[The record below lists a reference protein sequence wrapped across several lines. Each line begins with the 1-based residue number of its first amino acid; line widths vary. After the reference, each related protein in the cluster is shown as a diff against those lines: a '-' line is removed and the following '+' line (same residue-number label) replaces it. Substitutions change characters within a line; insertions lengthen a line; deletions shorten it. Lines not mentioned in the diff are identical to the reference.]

1 MNSQDQIMMKILYSD
16 YAPAESIWFVGKVI
30 SNTDPLKLGRVQIR
44 VMGMH
49 TDDLSMI
56 PTTDLP
62 WAQVLTT
69 DGGTSGVGHF
79 ISYQPGAFVIGIFL
93 DGRSAQIPLIIG
105 STPTIQEPT
114 PTQRTDP
121 KAPVFPDLSKRS
133 ANPTR
138 SSVPVDETAAE
149 GQINSN
155 ITGSTNSEKIFN
167 FFTSNGY
174 TPEQACGFIG
184 NFSIESNLDPT
195 IPNPND
201 KGKLA
206 FGLAQWRGDR
216 LEGLEY
222 YSQDIGKSKDDLE
235 AQLQWTIHELRNK
248 ERSAGAKIRNARTVT
263 EATTIICRFYERPEF
278 KIVNGV
284 YTSPSLPKRI
294 ADAKESFERFART

>member
-1 MNSQDQIMMKILYSD
+1 MVKALYSD
-16 YAPAESIWFVGKVI
+16 YAPADSIFFVGKVI
-30 SNTDPLKLGRVQIR
+30 NNTDPLKLGRVQIR
-44 VMGMH
+44 VMGVH
-49 TDDLSMI
+49 TENLSDI
-56 PTTDLP
+56 PTADLP
-62 WAQVLTT
+62 WAQILTT
-69 DGGTSGVGHF
+69 DGGTSGVGQF
-79 ISYQPGAFVIGIFL
+79 IPYQPGAFVVGVFL
-93 DGRSAQIPLIIG
+93 DGRSAQVPLIIG

-121 KAPVFPDLSKRS
+121 KAPNYPDRIQRAARLERV
-133 ANPTR
+133 
-138 SSVPVDETAAE
+138 SSPVDD
-149 GQINSN
+149 IDSN
-155 ITGSTNSEKIFN
+155 ITGSTNAEKIFN
-167 FFTSNGY
+167 FFTANGF
-174 TPEQACGFIG
+174 TPEQTCGFIG

-222 YSQDIGKSKDDLE
+222 YAKEIGSSKDELE
-235 AQLQWTIHELRNK
+235 TQLQWTIHELRNK

-284 YTSPSLPKRI
+284 YTSPSLPNRI
-294 ADAKESFERFART
+294 AEAKESFERFART